1 MKIERLVGEIIELII
16 KRVREIKW
24 EKTPA
29 GYKGKLAYKK
39 IAEINWEII
48 PTGHKSI
55 GEEWNFEIK
64 VSLNEPPTLWIKL
77 KTIDYEYLET
87 KPYIQ
92 AWDYEIEELI
102 IAIEEGLGTP
112 KNTLVELQATLYQ
125 NYLQR
130 KNLMERFIK
139 SLTGRYATR

>member
-1 MKIERLVGEIIELII
+1 M
-16 KRVREIKW
+16 KW
-24 EKTPA
+24 EKTSI
-29 GYKGKLAYKK
+29 GYKGRFARK
-39 IAEINWEII
+39 EIYEVNWDLK
-48 PTGHKSI
+48 PTGPKSI

-64 VSLNEPPTLWIKL
+64 ILPNEPPTLWIKL

-102 IAIEEGLGTP
+102 LAVEEKLGTP
-112 KNTLVELQATLYQ
+112 KNTLVELRATLYQ

-130 KNLMERFIK
+130 TQLMQRLVK
-139 SLTGRYATR
+139 SLAGRYATR